1 MPSGSR
7 TGQAKEFAR
16 HRGPRNPD
24 EDDHGTDDMLE
35 TLARD
40 ARHGLRALLRSPGY
54 SLAVVLTLG
63 LGIGANTAIFSLVN
77 GVLLRPLPYAGG
89 NELVVARQQALR
101 GGSADIPFSVKEI
114 LDYRAQ
120 LGTLDGFVEYHG
132 MSFTLLNRGE
142 PDRVLTGVVSAN
154 FFDVLGVQPLH
165 GRTFRDGDDDLGA
178 EAVLVLSYPYW
189 RQRFGGDPDIVGQVF
204 EMNDR
209 PHTVVGVLPPI
220 PQYPREND
228 VYMPTSACPFRAR
241 GEARM
246 DEDRTAFRGM
256 TALGRLGPGVSV
268 DRFGAELTTVAG
280 RLQRDHPET
289 YPADSGYTAVTMP
302 LSDEL
307 TREARPTLL
316 ILLATAALVLLIA
329 CANVANL
336 TLARMGRRE
345 RELALRSALGAGRA
359 RLLRQL
365 LTESTLLAAAAGAFG
380 LLVAW
385 LTLDLLVAFAALFTT
400 RATEV
405 AVDGWVLAFTF
416 GLSLLTGIAFGAAPA
431 VGRRREP
438 GLALKEA
445 GAQATDTPARRRF
458 RGVLTASQVAA
469 AFVLLV
475 AAGLLLTSLYR
486 LQQVDAGFDAERVL
500 TAEVF
505 PNWSKYTTPES
516 RRRLFGDVLQR
527 LQDRPGVIAAAV
539 ASGFPMASEVGQQ
552 QRFAIEGRAYED
564 PDLRPALETRVISAD
579 YFGTVGVPLLAGR
592 GFTRLDDAETTPV
605 GVISRS
611 LAERHWRGGE
621 SPLERRVTL
630 DDGQTWITIVG
641 VVGDVRDHGLER
653 EPPDQLYRPFLQTA
667 GTPTRVLVRARA
679 DPLALSGHVRD
690 AVHAADPEQ
699 PVENFRTLEATRADL
714 TATRRLS
721 VALLGLFALL
731 ALAIAVT
738 GIAAVIATS
747 VSQRTREFGLRLA
760 LGARRPSILAM
771 VLRQGLVLVLAGL
784 VVGGAGAFALS
795 RSLSS
800 FLFATEPTDLGV
812 LAAVS
817 LVFVLTGL
825 GACYLPAR
833 RAMAVDPLVALRDE

>member
-1 MPSGSR
+1 
-7 TGQAKEFAR
+7 
-16 HRGPRNPD
+16 
-24 EDDHGTDDMLE
+24 MLE

-40 ARHGLRALLRSPGY
+40 VRYGLRALARSPGY
-54 SLAVVLTLG
+54 ALAVVLTLG

-77 GVLLRPLPYAGG
+77 GVLLRPLPYAAG
-89 NELVVARQQALR
+89 NELVVVRQQALR
-101 GGSADIPFSVKEI
+101 AGSANIPFSVKEI

-189 RQRFGGDPDIVGQVF
+189 QQRFGGDPDIVGQVF

-220 PQYPREND
+220 PQYPPDND
-228 VYMPTSACPFRAR
+228 AYMPTSACPFRAR

-256 TALGRLGPGVSV
+256 TAFGRLGPGVTV
-268 DRFGAELTTVAG
+268 DGFGAELATVAG
-280 RLQRDHPET
+280 RLQRDHPDT

-302 LSDEL
+302 LADEL
-307 TREARPTLL
+307 TRAARPTLL
-316 ILLATAALVLLIA
+316 ILLATTALVLLIA

-365 LTESTLLAAAAGAFG
+365 LTESTLLAAAAGGFG

-400 RATEV
+400 RTTEV

-416 GLSLLTGIAFGAAPA
+416 GLSLLTGLAFGAAPA

-445 GAQATDTPARRRF
+445 GAQATDTRARRRF

-486 LQQVDAGFDAERVL
+486 LQRVDAGFDAERVL

-516 RRRLFGDVLQR
+516 RHRLFGDVLQR
-527 LQDRPGVIAAAV
+527 LQDRPGLISAAV

-564 PDLRPALETRVISAD
+564 PDLRPALETRIVSTD
-579 YFGTVGVPLLAGR
+579 YFSTVGVPLLAGR
-592 GFTRLDDAETTPV
+592 GFTHLDDAETTPV

-611 LAERHWRGGE
+611 LAERHWRRGE
-621 SPLERRVTL
+621 SPLDRRVTL

-653 EPPDQLYRPFLQTA
+653 EPPDQLYRPFLQVA
-667 GTPTRVLVRARA
+667 RSPTHVLVRAHA

-690 AVHAADPEQ
+690 AVHAVDPEQ
-699 PVENFRTLEATRADL
+699 PVDNFRTLEQTSAGL

-721 VALLGLFALL
+721 VALLGLFAAL
-731 ALAIAVT
+731 ALVIAVT

-760 LGARRPSILAM
+760 LGAGRPSIMAM

-795 RSLSS
+795 RSLSG
-800 FLFATEPTDLGV
+800 FLFETEPTDAGI

-817 LVFVLTGL
+817 LVFVVTGL

>member
-1 MPSGSR
+1 
-7 TGQAKEFAR
+7 
-16 HRGPRNPD
+16 
-24 EDDHGTDDMLE
+24 MLE

-101 GGSADIPFSVKEI
+101 AGSADIPFSVKEI

-165 GRTFRDGDDDLGA
+165 GRTFRDDDDDLGA

-189 RQRFGGDPDIVGQVF
+189 RQRFGGDPDIVGEVF

-209 PHTVVGVLPPI
+209 PHTVLGVLPPI

-268 DRFGAELTTVAG
+268 DRFGAELATVAG
-280 RLQRDHPET
+280 RLRRDHPDT

-302 LSDEL
+302 LADEL
-307 TREARPTLL
+307 TREARPRLL
-316 ILLATAALVLLIA
+316 ILLATTALVLLIA

-336 TLARMGRRE
+336 SLARMSRRE

-552 QRFAIEGRAYED
+552 QRFAIEGRTYED
-564 PDLRPALETRVISAD
+564 PDLRPALETRVISPD
-579 YFGTVGVPLLAGR
+579 YFSTVGVPLLAGR
-592 GFTRLDDAETTPV
+592 GFTRLDDTETTPV

-621 SPLERRVTL
+621 SPPRPARHPRRRG
-630 DDGQTWITIVG
+630 D
-641 VVGDVRDHGLER
+641 VGDHRGR
-653 EPPDQLYRPFLQTA
+653 RRRRARP
-667 GTPTRVLVRARA
+667 RARA
-679 DPLALSGHVRD
+679 R
-690 AVHAADPEQ
+690 AAGP
-699 PVENFRTLEATRADL
+699 A
-714 TATRRLS
+714 
-721 VALLGLFALL
+721 
-731 ALAIAVT
+731 
-738 GIAAVIATS
+738 
-747 VSQRTREFGLRLA
+747 
-760 LGARRPSILAM
+760 
-771 VLRQGLVLVLAGL
+771 
-784 VVGGAGAFALS
+784 
-795 RSLSS
+795 
-800 FLFATEPTDLGV
+800 
-812 LAAVS
+812 
-817 LVFVLTGL
+817 
-825 GACYLPAR
+825 LPAR
-833 RAMAVDPLVALRDE
+833 SCRPPGRRRACWCGRAPTRWP